1 MSDNNINV
9 TAPLHAATKKGKLGA
24 AKEIFLDGDTQTVE
38 KEIQDINS
46 RHNDLSS
53 KHESLNSTVSEH
65 TKQIKSNQSQ
75 ITANK
80 SAQDEKNTSLDA
92 NMAKLNARDDQITEL
107 VKGVTATGGA
117 SVATAVTYDNTSSN
131 LDAATVQGALD
142 EVGRKTS
149 DLSSKKANKVV
160 RFDNAKKQ
168 YETDNKDVETANS
181 HILEFYTDLV
191 LSENERLVITNI
203 TYLKSNY
210 YINISKFN
218 SSTNTSEDVV
228 VKQSQLIDNGVTI
241 LNTTD
246 GEHSIFILFVSNGD
260 TSLAINNIG
269 QGIARMPYATEYAFS
284 FNENKTILSYVE
296 NSAKMLAEQ
305 TRVNTELGKKF
316 DKSSIVQ
323 ESGEAEDNVMS
334 QKAVSTKL
342 SDLFSKKANKVVR
355 FDNAKKQYETDN
367 KDVETANSHIL
378 EFYTDLVLSENE
390 RLVITNITYL
400 KSNYYINISK
410 FNSSTNTS
418 EDVVVKQSQ
427 LIDNGVTILN
437 TTDGEHS
444 IFILFVSNG
453 DTSLAINNI
462 GQGIARMPYAT
473 EYAFSFNENKT
484 ILSYV
489 ENSAKMLAEQTR
501 VNTELGK
508 KFDKSSI
515 VQESGEAEDKV
526 MSQKA
531 VKKALEKIEIPTY
544 NTQKSI
550 TVWGDSITWGSAASN
565 SNKCYAMILKSLLAQ
580 NGVDAD
586 VVNCGVG
593 GETFQNILVRQGAF
607 GFYLSEDITLPHN
620 KSEIVIQTITNYIL
634 DRKFKNTWY
643 GDDSYFGLLLQG
655 ENGRG
660 SEAEEY
666 KTVNPIYANGHKC
679 KMSYNG
685 NQQNATINLCLD
697 EDVTNDVIIKKGTL
711 LYCHGNS
718 FKSDI
723 SVFSIGTNDGWTIK
737 SNGVFDAEKSAENY
751 INMIDLAIG
760 KAGTSKVIICSP
772 YGGTALRTAGVEGL
786 KVLESALAKHFGSR
800 FFNWREYL
808 VNYGLSDAGLSAT
821 EQDLKDINE
830 GKCPSSLLS
839 DGLHPNDK
847 GHEVIGKM
855 LYEIMKL
862 NGFI

>member
-1 MSDNNINV
+1 MV
-9 TAPLHAATKKGKLGA
+9 TT
-24 AKEIFLDGDTQTVE
+24 
-38 KEIQDINS
+38 
-46 RHNDLSS
+46 
-53 KHESLNSTVSEH
+53 
-65 TKQIKSNQSQ
+65 
-75 ITANK
+75 
-80 SAQDEKNTSLDA
+80 
-92 NMAKLNARDDQITEL
+92 KLNIGKIPIS
-107 VKGVTATGGA
+107 KGEYQEGTTYQRLNQVTMLG
-117 SVATAVTYDNTSSN
+117 STYQSKIDDNTSAPAQMGAGGAVENINTDKWLCIAVGNVS
-131 LDAATVQGALD
+131 AARKVVYNNETSGLEAGNVQEAID
-142 EVGRKTS
+142 EVGSKVS

-203 TYLKSNY
+203 TCLKSNY

-228 VKQSQLIDNGVTI
+228 VKQSQLIDNGVSI
-241 LNTTD
+241 LNTID
-246 GEHSIFILFVSNGD
+246 GEHCIFILFVSNGD
-260 TSLAINNIG
+260 TSSTINNIG

-284 FNENKTILSYVE
+284 LNENKTILSYIKT
-296 NSAKMLAEQ
+296 SAYMLAEQ

-316 DKSSIVQ
+316 DKSSI
-323 ESGEAEDNVMS
+323 A
-334 QKAVSTKL
+334 
-342 SDLFSKKANKVVR
+342 
-355 FDNAKKQYETDN
+355 
-367 KDVETANSHIL
+367 
-378 EFYTDLVLSENE
+378 
-390 RLVITNITYL
+390 
-400 KSNYYINISK
+400 
-410 FNSSTNTS
+410 
-418 EDVVVKQSQ
+418 
-427 LIDNGVTILN
+427 
-437 TTDGEHS
+437 
-444 IFILFVSNG
+444 
-453 DTSLAINNI
+453 
-462 GQGIARMPYAT
+462 
-473 EYAFSFNENKT
+473 
-484 ILSYV
+484 
-489 ENSAKMLAEQTR
+489 
-501 VNTELGK
+501 
-508 KFDKSSI
+508 
-515 VQESGEAEDKV
+515 QESGEAEDKV

-531 VKKALEKIEIPTY
+531 VKKALEEIEIPTY

-607 GFYLSEDITLPHN
+607 GFYLSEDITLPHD

-634 DRKFKNTWY
+634 NRKFKNTWY

-685 NQQNATINLCLD
+685 NQQNATITLCLD
-697 EDVTNDVIIKKGTL
+697 EDVTNDVIIKKGTP

-786 KVLESALAKHFGSR
+786 KVLEFALAKHFGSR

-808 VNYGLSDAGLSAT
+808 VNYGLSDADLSAT

>member
-24 AKEIFLDGDTQTVE
+24 AKEIFLEGDTQTVE

-117 SVATAVTYDNTSSN
+117 SVATTVTYDNTSSN

-203 TYLKSNY
+203 TCLKSNY

-241 LNTTD
+241 LNTID

-269 QGIARMPYATEYAFS
+269 QGIARMPYATEHAFS
-284 FNENKTILSYVE
+284 LNENKTILSYIKT
-296 NSAKMLAEQ
+296 AAYMLAEQ

-316 DKSSIVQ
+316 DKSSI
-323 ESGEAEDNVMS
+323 A
-334 QKAVSTKL
+334 
-342 SDLFSKKANKVVR
+342 
-355 FDNAKKQYETDN
+355 
-367 KDVETANSHIL
+367 
-378 EFYTDLVLSENE
+378 
-390 RLVITNITYL
+390 
-400 KSNYYINISK
+400 
-410 FNSSTNTS
+410 
-418 EDVVVKQSQ
+418 
-427 LIDNGVTILN
+427 
-437 TTDGEHS
+437 
-444 IFILFVSNG
+444 
-453 DTSLAINNI
+453 
-462 GQGIARMPYAT
+462 
-473 EYAFSFNENKT
+473 
-484 ILSYV
+484 
-489 ENSAKMLAEQTR
+489 
-501 VNTELGK
+501 
-508 KFDKSSI
+508 
-515 VQESGEAEDKV
+515 QESGEAEDKV

-580 NGVDAD
+580 NGVGAD

-607 GFYLSEDITLPHN
+607 GFYLSEDITLPHD
-620 KSEIVIQTITNYIL
+620 KSEIVIQTVTNYIL

-643 GDDSYFGLLLQG
+643 GADSYFGLLLQG

-660 SEAEEY
+660 SEAEKY

-685 NQQNATINLCLD
+685 NQQNATITLCLD
-697 EDVTNDVIIKKGTL
+697 EDVTNDVIIKKGTP